1 VAVSYPIPNWISQ
14 GADPAAQYA
23 QGLGIGVRIGA
34 ERAAQQYQQQ
44 ALLRAQAQD
53 EFEKQ
58 YKTQVLNLQV
68 DKAMRV
74 QQAQAGFQQAVQSGM
89 DPSQALMQFGPAM
102 GDSAADIIQAQE
114 MAEYRQQ
121 QLGETRDWRQSQEQR
136 WNEDRA
142 SREEVSAENRA
153 SREALQTANRESRE
167 LLQGENRN
175 LRATMALEKDE
186 ALKSLQQ
193 QLSDAKLDLEDIRS
207 RQGKW
212 FKGTSQED
220 IAAAEKAVADAQAG
234 IEARRNELRRE
245 FGIGAS
251 PQAAAM
257 PAAPGAPL
265 TDQPASP
272 AKTYRYDPITRRIV
286 PR

>member
-1 VAVSYPIPNWISQ
+1 VANYPIAPWFSQ

-142 SREEVSAENRA
+142 SREEVSAENRT
-153 SREALQTANRESRE
+153 SREALQIANRESRE

-245 FGIGAS
+245 FGIGVT

-257 PAAPGAPL
+257 PAAPGVTP
-265 TDQPASP
+265 TDQPTSP